1 MPKIFTTLDKIK
13 PAYDI
18 TYKVVLFICKLL
30 LIADILITTMSVI
43 GRYVPFIPDP
53 AWTEEVVLTCMS
65 YMAVLSAA
73 LAIRRGAHIRMT
85 AFDVYLPKIVVK
97 VLDIL
102 ADLAVCILGVIM
114 MVVGWNYATTLGGRG
129 PALSQLPG
137 RVEQVGRA
145 DAAGQRPAA
154 APKEERRGG
163 AGGEAEAADIHAGV
177 GQSVCNAVPEGI
189 FPQLAQKGSSAAQRR
204 IGQRQRGGTAAHPGP
219 ERLRR
224 RERGRAFQLEP
235 RLAETI

>member
-13 PAYDI
+13 PVYDI

-43 GRYVPFIPDP
+43 GRYVSFIPDP
-53 AWTEEVVLTCMS
+53 AWSEEVVLTCMS

-85 AFDVYLPKIVVK
+85 AFDVYLPKIAVN

-129 PALSQLPG
+129 FYVSMPWLSRFWMYFPVPLAGVAMIIFEIEALYNHIKSIF
-137 RVEQVGRA
+137 V
-145 DAAGQRPAA
+145 
-154 APKEERRGG
+154 KEE
-163 AGGEAEAADIHAGV
+163 V
-177 GQSVCNAVPEGI
+177 
-189 FPQLAQKGSSAAQRR
+189 
-204 IGQRQRGGTAAHPGP
+204 
-219 ERLRR
+219 
-224 RERGRAFQLEP
+224 
-235 RLAETI
+235 